1 MDVKSLVTEEGLERL
16 NRILVFVFS
25 RLDNAD
31 FKAESTRESLR
42 VLQGRGGRVGRRVFE
57 GFGHMDCWIGDRAAG
72 AVFKAIE
79 EEVRR
84 MMGGSDAMRWM
95 VGSRSD
101 SRIEFLEQKVAS
113 TPLNPQNL
121 SSCPIRNRGS
131 LYS

>member
-84 MMGGSDAMRWM
+84 MMGGSDAMRCDGWLDH
-95 VGSRSD
+95 VQTA
-101 SRIEFLEQKVAS
+101 E
-113 TPLNPQNL
+113 L
-121 SSCPIRNRGS
+121 SSLSRRS
-131 LYS
+131 RRHR